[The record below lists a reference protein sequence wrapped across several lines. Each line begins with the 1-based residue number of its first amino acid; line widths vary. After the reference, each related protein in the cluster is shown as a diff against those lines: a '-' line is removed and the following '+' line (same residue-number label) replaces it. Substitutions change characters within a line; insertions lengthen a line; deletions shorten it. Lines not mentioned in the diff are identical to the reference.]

1 MNYELY
7 QKKYQYERL
16 INVLQNNYNNL
27 NDVYYSLISCRKII
41 KESIEIDGVYYNK
54 KTLDNMIK
62 KIEDYRSLII
72 NTFINLCIMTV
83 FAVMTGT
90 HFEQESYVLILYFLV
105 PFMITNV
112 ANILTMR
119 LLKNKSN
126 EIVNM
131 TIMLLINAIL
141 FKINIKFPSVYETSS
156 VLVWLGL
163 LIITVF
169 YFIKAVYQFYEEEDD
184 YIWNLQ

>member
-1 MNYELY
+1 MLERRCVMNYELY

-72 NTFINLCIMTV
+72 NTFIPQARYQYNI
-83 FAVMTGT
+83 
-90 HFEQESYVLILYFLV
+90 IL
-105 PFMITNV
+105 
-112 ANILTMR
+112 
-119 LLKNKSN
+119 N
-126 EIVNM
+126 EIS
-131 TIMLLINAIL
+131 
-141 FKINIKFPSVYETSS
+141 KI
-156 VLVWLGL
+156 
-163 LIITVF
+163 
-169 YFIKAVYQFYEEEDD
+169 
-184 YIWNLQ
+184 